1 MAGAESVNIISQ
13 FDPPGRSDN
22 TDMIMTSQ
30 QYFDQSQLLESSTP
44 YTDAIRVRK
53 YLAMK
58 ATADDF
64 YPLMCFAKICFEGKL
79 NHFR

>member
-1 MAGAESVNIISQ
+1 MLSLSEVEWWWVAGAESVNIISQ

-53 YLAMK
+53 YFALK
-58 ATADDF
+58 AQRMIFT
-64 YPLMCFAKICFEGKL
+64 L
-79 NHFR
+79 